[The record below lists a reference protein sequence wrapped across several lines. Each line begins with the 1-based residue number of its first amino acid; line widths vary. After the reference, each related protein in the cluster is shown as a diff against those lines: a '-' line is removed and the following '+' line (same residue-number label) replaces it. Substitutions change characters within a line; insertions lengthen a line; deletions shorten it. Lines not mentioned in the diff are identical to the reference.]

1 MISKSQLVINACATC
16 KSFHFSSDTPFA
28 ICLKMFKTILFAKPK
43 EQLKLLT
50 QLSAADREEFV
61 NDFKKIATKR
71 MTNKNLKF
79 LMLLAINVKKL
90 EMDGLVE
97 RLIIRLVELED
108 VSFKIKMISY
118 FVKWCDLS
126 GERNLVSWLISY
138 VLTECKDGTSLEENM
153 PKSPTSRQGVKSLE
167 LLAKVLR
174 SIRQKYVFYQAELD
188 ILGEISR
195 HETIILEVLP
205 DLTFKKI
212 EKVDYFLEWILS
224 ETCEIRISLLARV
237 IHKVLSKQCLARIPI
252 ELKLADLINIHSLI
266 TKAMILK
273 VSCLLEILYLQEY
286 YKKSIS
292 FSPESLK
299 LIIQFAFSL
308 QRFHIHT
315 YNLSEGTDRF
325 ETFLVDN
332 NLDDETLGSSDTKS
346 KLELLSPGFLNLVMN
361 YLEFQMKAH
370 ASPFEFEVLFLVL
383 LTLNSIHLQEY
394 GQLYSDDKHIIKGLQ
409 DKCVK
414 LVRLVLKLCHSSKRI
429 TEVLDYLPTTLF
441 NCIFPLLKESVS
453 MYLTDSGGPVQ
464 DAEQIKV
471 QMQLLLLLS
480 YSEKLQLELM
490 NFGFIHTLFSTDFQF
505 GINAAFENVE
515 LYVSILKNFLR
526 RTGKYKLDQAIT
538 IADSTAGP
546 VHPLSVDR
554 FLNFYMLVS
563 TEKLREK
570 TIEFQY
576 YQLLI
581 SELITIF
588 VEFFASDV
596 QVMEELSRDSKLLD
610 NLMIL
615 VVDAV
620 ENRLELGLEDY
631 IAPKTQ
637 TLIVQLFDSI
647 FKPRISKQNLLKPNG
662 LLDSIIQ
669 LILTINEDSDTISTI
684 LMYLVARLFS
694 DETITLDMIQ
704 YNAYGRTIGKFCQ
717 NGNDDMVLRL
727 ENAGRLAR
735 EKSCQIAVTSY
746 NYLVQQNCSTKE
758 ILGSVISVC
767 YIHPHGI
774 LKAVNLS
781 NPVDPCLPRSL
792 VLEIWRLLLDNSGR
806 DTTCSSGLDESSTS
820 NLSVTLMETE
830 IRTLFLYLSQK
841 VSPPKSQHRTFL
853 LQHPKSCLIHNILTI
868 DDPQTLFTSR
878 GASADIEIVLQY
890 GQESISLYFTKAM
903 LISCSAFFERL
914 FCGSFAEAE
923 TKQLVLDQVDP
934 TIFAAILLFC
944 LNTARST
951 SVTSSKNTVLDLDRL
966 NLSRL
971 KVILLLANQYLIQ
984 DLGECLKEYLI
995 DLCTCLELCGEIDST
1010 VKVWKLFSVEEDTL
1024 GIRSQIIK
1032 SFVASLVNYKY
1043 TTD

>member
-1 MISKSQLVINACATC
+1 
-16 KSFHFSSDTPFA
+16 
-28 ICLKMFKTILFAKPK
+28 MFKTIFFAKPV

-50 QLSAADREEFV
+50 KLSAAEREELV
-61 NDFKKIATKR
+61 NEFKKIATKR

-97 RLIIRLVELED
+97 RLIIRLDELED

-118 FVKWCDLS
+118 FIKWCDLS
-126 GERNLVSWLISY
+126 GERNLVSWLLSY
-138 VLTECKDGTSLEENM
+138 ALAECKDGSLEEKVL
-153 PKSPTSRQGVKSLE
+153 KSPTSRQAIKSIE

-174 SIRQKYVFYQAELD
+174 SIRQKYVFYQAELN

-205 DLTFKKI
+205 DLKFKQI
-212 EKVDYFLEWILS
+212 EKIDYFLEWILS
-224 ETCEIRISLLARV
+224 ETCEIRINLLARV
-237 IHKVLSKQCLARIPI
+237 IHKVVSKETLAHIPI

-266 TKAMILK
+266 TKALVLK
-273 VSCLLEILYLQEY
+273 ISCLLEILYLQEY

-292 FSPESLK
+292 FNPEALK
-299 LIIQFAFSL
+299 QIIQFAFSL

-325 ETFLVDN
+325 ETFLVDI
-332 NLDDETLGSSDTKS
+332 NLDNDTLAQASGSCDTRS
-346 KLELLSPGFLNLVMN
+346 KLELLSPGFLSLVMN

-394 GQLYSDDKHIIKGLQ
+394 SQLYFDDKHIIRGLQ

-429 TEVLDYLPTTLF
+429 TEVLAYLPTTLF
-441 NCIFPLLKESVS
+441 NCIFPRLKESVS
-453 MYLTDSGGPVQ
+453 VYLTENGGPVQ

-480 YSEKLQLELM
+480 YSEKIQLELL
-490 NFGFIHTLFSTDFQF
+490 NFGLIHTLFSTDFRF

-526 RTGKYKLDQAIT
+526 KTGKYKLDQAIT
-538 IADSTAGP
+538 IADSMAVL
-546 VHPLSVDR
+546 VHPLIVDR
-554 FLNFYMLVS
+554 FLNFYVLVS
-563 TEKLREK
+563 TEKLLEK

-576 YQLLI
+576 YQLLL
-581 SELITIF
+581 SELIAIF

-596 QVMEELSRDSKLLD
+596 QVMVESSRDSKLLD

-615 VVDAV
+615 LVDAV

-662 LLDSIIQ
+662 LLDRIIQ
-669 LILTINEDSDTISTI
+669 LIITVNDDSDTISTI
-684 LMYLVARLFS
+684 LMYMVARLFS

-717 NGNDDMVLRL
+717 NGNFDMILRL
-727 ENAGRLAR
+727 ENAGRLVR
-735 EKSCQIAVTSY
+735 EKSCQISVTSF
-746 NYLVQQNCSTKE
+746 NYLVQQSCSAKE
-758 ILGSVISVC
+758 ILGSVISIC

-774 LKAVNLS
+774 LNAVNLS
-781 NPVDPCLPRSL
+781 NPVDPALPRSL

-806 DTTCSSGLDESSTS
+806 DTSCSSGLDESSTS

-841 VSPPKSQHRTFL
+841 VPPPKSQHRTFL
-853 LQHPKSCLIHNILTI
+853 LQHPKSCLIHNILKV
-868 DDPQTLFTSR
+868 DDPQTLFTSKGDR
-878 GASADIEIVLQY
+878 ADIEIVLQN

-903 LISCSAFFERL
+903 LISCSSFFERL

-923 TKQLVLDQVDP
+923 TKQLVLDHVEP

-944 LNTARST
+944 LNTAKTT
-951 SVTSSKNTVLDLDRL
+951 SVTNSKNTVLDLDRL
-966 NLSRL
+966 KLNRL
-971 KVILLLANQYLIQ
+971 KDILSLANQYLMQ
-984 DLGECLKEYLI
+984 DLGACVKEYLI
-995 DLCTCLELCGEIDST
+995 DLCTCLELCGEIDAT

-1024 GIRSQIIK
+1024 GIGSQIIK
-1032 SFVASLVNYKY
+1032 SFVASLVNYKN